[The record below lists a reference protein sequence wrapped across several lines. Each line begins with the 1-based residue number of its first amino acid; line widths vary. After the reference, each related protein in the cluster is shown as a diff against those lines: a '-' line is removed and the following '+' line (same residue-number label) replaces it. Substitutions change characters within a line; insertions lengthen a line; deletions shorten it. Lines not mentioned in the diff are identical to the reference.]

1 MQCCRPR
8 RAAGPDVWDR
18 GRVVPDEPRPEGSGV
33 PGVPG
38 VHVPDDAS
46 ALFRDVEAL
55 ERERRAARR
64 RTRAGRLLSG
74 TPGRP
79 VSGRLVV
86 VALAVVAVF
95 ATLPVLL
102 HPRFSEPAPAQ
113 PLATPSV
120 APGTV
125 GGLLPDAPLL
135 TPAGA
140 TTTRALPRPG
150 ALVLTP
156 VPCEAA
162 CRQVVGEVVGQL
174 LQATRDV
181 RLLTPGPADPAGRLA
196 TELRAGPA
204 RGLITSGVDVQGV
217 LAPAY
222 GAVGVTVV
230 TVADDGVVLDVVR
243 DVTAGRR
250 LDAEVGRL
258 LSSSPP
264 PVD

>member
-8 RAAGPDVWDR
+8 RAAPGDVWDR
-18 GRVVPDEPRPEGSGV
+18 GDVVPDEPRPDGSGL
-33 PGVPG
+33 PGVQ
-38 VHVPDDAS
+38 VPDDAR

-64 RTRAGRLLSG
+64 RGRLGRLLG
-74 TPGRP
+74 AGRPARP

-86 VALAVVAVF
+86 AVLAVVALF

-102 HPRFSEPAPAQ
+102 QPRFSERAPPR
-113 PLATPSV
+113 PLASPS
-120 APGTV
+120 ASPGTV
-125 GGLLPDAPLL
+125 GGLLPDAALL

-140 TTTRALPRPG
+140 TTTRALARPG
-150 ALVLTP
+150 ALVLAP

-162 CRQVVGEVVGQL
+162 CRQVLSDVVGQL

-181 RLLTPGPADPAGRLA
+181 RLLTPGPADPGGRLA
-196 TELRAGPA
+196 TELRGGPA

-222 GAVGVTVV
+222 GAVGLTVL
-230 TVADDGVVLDVVR
+230 TVAADGVVLDVVR
-243 DVTAGRR
+243 DVAVGRR

-258 LSSSPP
+258 LSNAPP

>member
-18 GRVVPDEPRPEGSGV
+18 GRVVPDEPRPEGQGV
-33 PGVPG
+33 PGVQ
-38 VHVPDDAS
+38 VPDDAS

-55 ERERRAARR
+55 ERERRATRR
-64 RTRAGRLLSG
+64 RTRTGRLLG
-74 TPGRP
+74 GGRPGRP

-86 VALAVVAVF
+86 LALAVVAAF

-102 HPRFSEPAPAQ
+102 HPRFSAPAPAQ
-113 PLATPSV
+113 PLAAPSV

-125 GGLLPDAPLL
+125 GGLLPDAALL
-135 TPAGA
+135 TPAGT

-156 VPCEAA
+156 VPCETA
-162 CRQVVGEVVGQL
+162 CEQVVGEVVGQL

-196 TELRAGPA
+196 TQLRGGPA

-230 TVADDGVVLDVVR
+230 TVAADGVVLDVVR
-243 DVTAGRR
+243 DVAVGRR

>member
-1 MQCCRPR
+1 M
-8 RAAGPDVWDR
+8 
-18 GRVVPDEPRPEGSGV
+18 
-33 PGVPG
+33 
-38 VHVPDDAS
+38 
-46 ALFRDVEAL
+46 
-55 ERERRAARR
+55 
-64 RTRAGRLLSG
+64 
-74 TPGRP
+74 
-79 VSGRLVV
+79 
-86 VALAVVAVF
+86 
-95 ATLPVLL
+95 
-102 HPRFSEPAPAQ
+102 APSL
-113 PLATPSV
+113 PLAAPSV

-150 ALVLTP
+150 ALVLAP
-156 VPCEAA
+156 LPCETG

-181 RLLTPGPADPAGRLA
+181 RLLTPGAADPEGRLA
-196 TELRAGPA
+196 TELRGGPA
-204 RGLITSGVDVQGV
+204 RGLVTSGVDVQGV

-222 GAVGVTVV
+222 GAAGVTVV
-230 TVADDGVVLDVVR
+230 TVAADGVVLDVVR
-243 DVTAGRR
+243 DVLPGRR